1 MHNRMDLCQGT
12 KLKVWGIGVTWN
24 HRARRQAV
32 ECGVGWD
39 LSN

>member
-12 KLKVWGIGVTWN
+12 KLKVWGIGATRN
-24 HRARRQAV
+24 HGASRKAV